1 MAISR
6 GQDVTFDNYVVGVFR
21 VSKSQWSHQLRGKQF
36 SHVFDFIDHLVEVE
50 GIQVAK
56 KEVLIGKIKVMG
68 ANLLRVVLY
77 TFLRD
82 K

>member
-6 GQDVTFDNYVVGVFR
+6 GNDVTFDNYVVGVFR
-21 VSKSQWSHQLRGKQF
+21 VSKNQWSHQLRGKQF

-50 GIQVAK
+50 GIQVTK
-56 KEVLIGKIKVMG
+56 IEVLIGKIKVMG
-68 ANLLRVVLY
+68 ANLLRVLLY

-82 K
+82 R